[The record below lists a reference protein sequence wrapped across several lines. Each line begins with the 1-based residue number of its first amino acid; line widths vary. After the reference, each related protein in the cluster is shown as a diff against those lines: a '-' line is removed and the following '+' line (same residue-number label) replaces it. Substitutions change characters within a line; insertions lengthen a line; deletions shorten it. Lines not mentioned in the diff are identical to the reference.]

1 METKNVLIV
10 DDNNLNRKVFEHI
23 IGLMYQFDVAENGQ
37 VALDK
42 IRSAEFDLILMD
54 IQMPILDGI
63 NTLKLIKAESLTE
76 APVIAVSAFA
86 NQKDRDYFISMG
98 FDDFIPKP
106 IKPKMLLETLEH
118 YLRKSK
124 SEVPEID
131 REEQFVDEEF
141 DQNKVRQ
148 LLKYNS
154 PANIK
159 LVFEEF
165 VQECETLLEEIKV
178 LIDKKDFL
186 TIGDKLHIIKGNSGT
201 FGAMA
206 VYTYCQKF
214 EKNIKSNNFEHVA
227 EESIYLGWLIESFKT
242 KIQHSELLN
251 P

>member
-1 METKNVLIV
+1 MKANKVLIV

-23 IGLMYQFDVAENGQ
+23 IGLMYQFDIAENGQ

-42 IRSAEFDLILMD
+42 IRNGDFDLILMD
-54 IQMPILDGI
+54 IQMPVLDGI
-63 NTLKLIKAESLTE
+63 NTLKAIKSENLTD
-76 APVIAVSAFA
+76 APVVAVSAFA

-106 IKPKMLLETLEH
+106 IKPKMLLETLEL
-118 YLRKSK
+118 YLKKKNAESMTL
-124 SEVPEID
+124 EAD
-131 REEQFVDEEF
+131 EQLSDDEF

-154 PANIK
+154 SANIK
-159 LVFEEF
+159 QVYEEF

-178 LIDKKDFL
+178 LAVKKDFEA
-186 TIGDKLHIIKGNSGT
+186 IGDKLHIIKGNSGT

-206 VYTYCQKF
+206 IYTYCQKF
-214 EKNIKSNNFEHVA
+214 EKNIKSHNFEHTV
-227 EESIYLGWLIESFKT
+227 EESVYLGWLIDSFKT

>member
-1 METKNVLIV
+1 MKASKVLIV

-23 IGLMYQFDVAENGQ
+23 IGLMYQFDIAEHGQ
-37 VALDK
+37 IALDK
-42 IRSAEFDLILMD
+42 IRKEQFDLILMD
-54 IQMPILDGI
+54 IQMPVLDGI
-63 NTLKLIKAESLTE
+63 NTLKVIKSQSLTE
-76 APVIAVSAFA
+76 APVVAVSAFA
-86 NQKDRDYFISMG
+86 NQKDREYFISMG

-106 IKPKMLLETLEH
+106 IKPKMLLETLEL
-118 YLRKSK
+118 YLKKNRAADD
-124 SEVPEID
+124 EPE
-131 REEQFVDEEF
+131 REEQVMDEEF

-159 LVFEEF
+159 QVYEEF
-165 VQECETLLEEIKV
+165 VQECEALLEEIK
-178 LIDKKDFL
+178 LLTEKKDYAS
-186 TIGDKLHIIKGNSGT
+186 IGDKLHIIKGNSGT

-214 EKNIKSNNFEHVA
+214 EKNIKSHNFEHTA